1 MSDWILDLCSGLGG
15 ASEAFT
21 NNPHWKVIRIENNPE
36 LAHIPHTRLL
46 DVEHWLDWLPGLI
59 SEMGSRPTVIWAS
72 PPCLEF
78 SMAYA
83 APGPKA
89 ARDGRLDWKP
99 NMSIV
104 EACWEIIEFSHP
116 RYFVVE
122 NVQGASP
129 WFLPEF
135 GRWKQHIGSFFL
147 WGNFPQI
154 NLPSGWTHE
163 KREGDT
169 WSDDPLRA
177 NKRALIPLELS
188 EAFLDAVSMQTTL
201 ADFI

>member
-1 MSDWILDLCSGLGG
+1 MRDWVLDLCSGLGG

-36 LAHIPHTRLL
+36 LDHIPHTRLL

-59 SEMGSRPTVIWAS
+59 SEMGSRPAVIWAS

-78 SMAYA
+78 SMAYL
-83 APGPKA
+83 APASKA
-89 ARDGRLDWKP
+89 AREGRLDWKP
-99 NMSIV
+99 DMSIV
-104 EACWEIIEFSHP
+104 EACWEIIEFANP

-122 NVQGASP
+122 NVQGAAG
-129 WFLPEF
+129 WFLPNF
-135 GRWKQHIGSFFL
+135 GRWKQHIGPFFL
-147 WGNFPQI
+147 WGSFPI
-154 NLPSGWTHE
+154 LDIPAGYKHSKYTN
-163 KREGDT
+163 DT
-169 WSDDPLRA
+169 WSTDPLRA
-177 NKRALIPLELS
+177 NKRALIPLAIS